1 MRVLAVDPGER
12 RVGLAISEGIG
23 SLALPL
29 DTLERR
35 GEGTE
40 ATAARIAAVAARE
53 QVGHIVVGLPLRLD
67 GREGL
72 AARRAR
78 ALGEAIAR
86 HARLPVEYW
95 DERLTTVQA
104 EADLRRIG
112 VRGAR
117 RRAVVDQAAATVLLR
132 SWLAARSGTR

>member
-12 RVGLAISEGIG
+12 RVGLALSEGIG

-29 DTLERR
+29 ETLERR

-40 ATAARIAAVAARE
+40 ASAERIAQVASRE
-53 QVGHIVVGLPLRLD
+53 QVDRIVVGLPLRLD

-86 HARLPVEYW
+86 RVGVPVEYW

-104 EADLRRIG
+104 LGDLRRSG
-112 VRGAR
+112 VRRSR
-117 RRAVVDQAAATVLLR
+117 RRAVVDQAAATVLLQ
-132 SWLAARSGTR
+132 SWLAARSEER